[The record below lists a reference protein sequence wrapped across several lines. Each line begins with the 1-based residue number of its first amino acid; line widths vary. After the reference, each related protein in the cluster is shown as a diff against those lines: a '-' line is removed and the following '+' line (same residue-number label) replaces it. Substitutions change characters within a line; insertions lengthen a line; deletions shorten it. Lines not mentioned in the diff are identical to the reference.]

1 MSVSWM
7 VLCPSSAK
15 PLPAGDRACHSA
27 AKVRHFEGVGLIA
40 LWLEVGVFAPQVAAS
55 LSTRGSKLQVG
66 LEAVGQLLLLVSA

>member
-1 MSVSWM
+1 M

-27 AKVRHFEGVGLIA
+27 KVRHFEGVGLMA
-40 LWLEVGVFAPQVAAS
+40 LWLEVGVFAPQVAAG

-66 LEAVGQLLLLVSA
+66 LEAVGQLLLWVSA